1 MAVNLIQP
9 TNIPGLTVYGVEQK
23 CYTVD
28 GEPGLDY
35 AAALATATLRES
47 VAIEDAATGYSE
59 LVRQRERKITE
70 LGDALATF
78 SWAAGTLAASGQSS
92 DTISSTV
99 TSSTRYQNAWQ
110 ACKYYDVL
118 SSFPSTR
125 GAIYKAQNDVQYAID
140 QEDNNLQQ
148 DMVSLQ
154 GLISKRDTAYSTAAR
169 MVSKSLNASDKTIG
183 NMR

>member
-70 LGDALATF
+70 PSPHSRGRRALSRRAARPRIRFPPPSRPAPAIRTRGRPASTTTFSPPSPRLAAPFTRHRTTCSMPLTRRTTTSSRTWFRCRGSSPNATRRIPPPREWSASRSTHLTKPLAT
-78 SWAAGTLAASGQSS
+78 
-92 DTISSTV
+92 
-99 TSSTRYQNAWQ
+99 
-110 ACKYYDVL
+110 
-118 SSFPSTR
+118 
-125 GAIYKAQNDVQYAID
+125 
-140 QEDNNLQQ
+140 
-148 DMVSLQ
+148 
-154 GLISKRDTAYSTAAR
+154 
-169 MVSKSLNASDKTIG
+169 
-183 NMR
+183 